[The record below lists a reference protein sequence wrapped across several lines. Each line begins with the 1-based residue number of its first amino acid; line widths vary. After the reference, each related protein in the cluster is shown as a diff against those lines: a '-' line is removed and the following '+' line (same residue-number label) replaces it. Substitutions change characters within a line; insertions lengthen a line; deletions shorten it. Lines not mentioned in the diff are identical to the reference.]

1 MLRLTLPCCAL
12 LLCACGDDP
21 TAPTETEA
29 PTDAIPLT
37 LIDLDFGDETLAL
50 LQGPDSLRVV
60 LPTEPCPASSVD
72 LRLDGFD
79 FPRPLTHD
87 LLISAA
93 DSLDLPITEVLL
105 ELTDG
110 IPHAHITL
118 GGNPPTELDATVG
131 DGLAIHQQAQV
142 PLLATPE
149 LVAAYTDTIPAGK
162 TTAPEQPMVEGPLR
176 IPSARLAQ
184 SDTFVAVRMLGL
196 AQTGNALAV
205 VLIDLDDQLVFPFF
219 IGFCQAASINA
230 TFNRLTARE
239 ASTHILFHELLT
251 TARTTVA
258 YARITELREDVY
270 YGELGLTHRGRTLVL
285 DSRPSDAVALALR
298 TGATIEIAETLLA
311 TVGEE
316 AGPYIDLFAAGKR
329 TAPDFFPVLG
339 NF

>member
-1 MLRLTLPCCAL
+1 
-12 LLCACGDDP
+12 
-21 TAPTETEA
+21 
-29 PTDAIPLT
+29 
-37 LIDLDFGDETLAL
+37 
-50 LQGPDSLRVV
+50 
-60 LPTEPCPASSVD
+60 
-72 LRLDGFD
+72 
-79 FPRPLTHD
+79 
-87 LLISAA
+87 
-93 DSLDLPITEVLL
+93 
-105 ELTDG
+105 
-110 IPHAHITL
+110 
-118 GGNPPTELDATVG
+118 
-131 DGLAIHQQAQV
+131 
-142 PLLATPE
+142 
-149 LVAAYTDTIPAGK
+149 
-162 TTAPEQPMVEGPLR
+162 MVEGPLR

-196 AQTGNALAV
+196 AQIGNALAV